1 LSLKAV
7 TEKIICPNP
16 RCDHYNHESNQ
27 IIRHGK
33 DRHGSQRWLC
43 KHCGRTFI
51 SIPPALLQSWQRKK
65 ARKGIKS
72 KRGQGEMYDEVK
84 AKQTLSLTPTAVKGL
99 DKLAE
104 SLGISRSEV
113 VEQIGRGIIPLA
125 ISSQEPDD
133 FSC

>member
-1 LSLKAV
+1 
-7 TEKIICPNP
+7 
-16 RCDHYNHESNQ
+16 
-27 IIRHGK
+27 
-33 DRHGSQRWLC
+33 
-43 KHCGRTFI
+43 
-51 SIPPALLQSWQRKK
+51 
-65 ARKGIKS
+65 
-72 KRGQGEMYDEVK
+72 MYDEVK